1 MTDNRDTKRNAS
13 IAGSGRFT
21 GGVYGHVEIA
31 GSGTV
36 SRAIWR
42 LKKLS
47 FRVLV
52 TWRGM
57 SKQRSSGPPAP
68 AR

>member
-1 MTDNRDTKRNAS
+1 MTDKRDTKRNAS

-36 SRAIWR
+36 EGDLEAEEIE
-42 LKKLS
+42 L
-47 FRVLV
+47 F
-52 TWRGM
+52 GF
-57 SKQRSSGPPAP
+57 
-68 AR
+68 